1 MGRILDT
8 RGEEALDVLE
18 SLLEPVGEIAGDA
31 ELVALMK
38 TGGGGTLMDLAR
50 IMLKNHKRAVIE
62 IMAIDDG
69 KTVEEERGLLSALT
83 IPGRLIKIMS
93 IPAVRELVFGSEE
106 TATPATGSSAKS
118 SSGNG

>member
-18 SLLEPVGEIAGDA
+18 SLLDPVGEIAGDA

-106 TATPATGSSAKS
+106 AATPATGSSAKS

>member
-8 RGEEALDVLE
+8 RGEEALEVLE

-106 TATPATGSSAKS
+106 AANPATGSSAKS